1 MGRIIGS
8 GRLGTDDRVFLG
20 IGIQSCL
27 VVAEVD
33 RDHAGIRCSVITSG
47 CNSYLLLAGKYAGSE
62 ILRVINDLLHP
73 LTFQRYIA
81 VCVNT

>member
-47 CNSYLLLAGKYAGSE
+47 CNSYLLLAE
-62 ILRVINDLLHP
+62 
-73 LTFQRYIA
+73 
-81 VCVNT
+81 

>member
-8 GRLGTDDRVFLG
+8 GCLGTDDRVFLC

-33 RDHAGIRCSVITSG
+33 RNHAGIRCSVITSG
-47 CNSYLLLAGKYAGSE
+47 SDSHLFLAGEYAGTE
-62 ILRVINDLLHP
+62 FLRIINDLLHP
-73 LTFQRYIA
+73 FTFQRYIA
-81 VCVNT
+81 VCIDA